1 MQQHQRRFPGA
12 AEIAMNES
20 QHPASSEAAPG
31 AGEENSGRP
40 ALPSPRG
47 PRRFSPRYTLAPLR
61 NVFRS
66 MTPPAE
72 PKLTPMMQQ
81 YFEVKRGLPRDT
93 LLLFRLGDFF
103 ELFFDDAVAA
113 SKLLGITLTKRGD
126 TPMAGIPAHAV
137 DNYVSKLLAAG
148 KKVAL
153 CDQAE
158 PAKAGKLVRRQLT
171 RILSPGTTLAANQLE
186 AVRNHYLA
194 ALAFDKHGLH
204 AAWLD
209 LSTGEFRVATDPHI
223 ANLLPVL
230 TALAPAELLVIE
242 GERERWAAAPHDQVA
257 VHALC
262 AFCRDRLVSELPGY
276 HFDATSGAK
285 TVMDTLG
292 VLNLQGFGLAHSH
305 PGLGPAGALVHYAT
319 ENLCAKPENLRGL
332 QEYRS
337 TRTLLLDPA
346 TLRNLEIFQSTRGT
360 RDGSLL
366 HAINRTATPPGARL
380 LERWLAAPTLELA
393 EIQRRQNLV
402 GELLRQPTRLA
413 ELHELLTQVR
423 DIPRILGRL
432 QNRLRNPRE
441 LGGVRDTLAQ
451 LPPIKAALS
460 AFSAQPSAPAAS
472 APASG
477 SDLQLSTLNSQLHE
491 LPHLRQLLAS
501 ALAAELPNDLA
512 DGNYIAP
519 GHDAELD
526 RLRSLT
532 TDNKTWLSDL
542 ERAEQE
548 RTGIRSLK
556 VRFTSNFGYYIEV
569 TKANLH
575 LVPADYIRRQT
586 TVGGERY
593 VTEALKQKE
602 KEIFHAEENAL
613 ARELALFN
621 GLVARV
627 LDESIPLQQ
636 TADALAELD
645 VLTGWALLA
654 REWDYCL
661 PVLDEGDVL
670 EIAEGRHPVV
680 EQMLRSL
687 DTAAARG
694 AGAGFVPNDTLL
706 ACDDAQIALLT
717 GPNMAGK
724 STYIRQVALI
734 TLMAQIGCW
743 TPAKSC
749 RVGLVD
755 RIFSRVGA
763 SDDLARGNS
772 TFMVEMN
779 ETANILNNA
788 TDRSLIILDEIG
800 RGTSTYDGLSIA
812 WAVVEHLHRSAERG
826 PRTLFATHY
835 QELTQLEK
843 HLGRLRNFSVA
854 VKEWNDDIVFVRR
867 VIPGAADRS
876 YGIQVARLAGLPL
889 SVIDRAKTILA
900 KLESDDTAVTLPA
913 APAAKPKK
921 KISVAP
927 ADDAQLNLL

>member
-1 MQQHQRRFPGA
+1 M
-12 AEIAMNES
+12 
-20 QHPASSEAAPG
+20 PADA
-31 AGEENSGRP
+31 
-40 ALPSPRG
+40 
-47 PRRFSPRYTLAPLR
+47 
-61 NVFRS
+61 
-66 MTPPAE
+66 

-81 YFEVKRGLPRDT
+81 YFEVKRGLPKDT

-103 ELFFDDAVAA
+103 ELFFEDAVVA
-113 SKLLGITLTKRGD
+113 SKILGLTLTKRQD
-126 TPMAGIPAHAV
+126 HAMAGLPSVAL
-137 DNYVSKLLAAG
+137 DNYVTKLLAAG
-148 KKVAL
+148 KKVAI

-158 PAKAGKLVRRQLT
+158 PAQPGKLVRRALT
-171 RILSPGTTLAANQLE
+171 RILSPGTTLNAAQLD
-186 AVRNHYLA
+186 AARNHYLC
-194 ALAFDKHGLH
+194 ALAFDAAGLH

-209 LSTGEFRVATDPHI
+209 LSTGEFRVATDPAI

-230 TALAPAELLVIE
+230 TALDPAELLVID
-242 GERERWAAAPHDQVA
+242 GALARWAAAPHDQA
-257 VHALC
+257 DTHALH
-262 AFCRDRLVSELPGY
+262 AFCLGRLTTELAGY
-276 HFDATSGAK
+276 HFETSTGAK

-292 VLNLQGFGLAHSH
+292 VMNLQGFGFAHTH
-305 PGLGPAGALVHYAT
+305 PALGPAGALVYYAT

-337 TRTLLLDPA
+337 AHTLLLDPA
-346 TLRNLEIFQSTRGT
+346 TLRNLEVFTSSRGT

-366 HAINRTATPPGARL
+366 TAMNRTATSTGARL
-380 LERWLAAPTLELA
+380 LERWLAAPTLDLT
-393 EIQRRQNLV
+393 EILRRQSLV
-402 GELLRQPTRLA
+402 GELRAQPSLLA
-413 ELHELLTQVR
+413 ELRGRLGQIR
-423 DIPRILGRL
+423 DVPRILGRL

-441 LGGVRDTLAQ
+441 LGGIRDTLLQ
-451 LPPIKAALS
+451 LPDLRATLS
-460 AFSAQPSAPAAS
+460 AFGPE
-472 APASG
+472 
-477 SDLQLSTLNSQLHE
+477 LQLSTLSLQLHE
-491 LPHLRQLLAS
+491 LPQLRQLLQS

-512 DGNYIAP
+512 DGNFIRA
-519 GHDAELD
+519 GHDPELD

-556 VRFTSNFGYYIEV
+556 VRFTNNFGYYIEI

-593 VTEALKQKE
+593 VTEALKLKE

-613 ARELALFN
+613 AREHELFATLTAAILDDSLVLA
-621 GLVARV
+621 R
-627 LDESIPLQQ
+627 

-645 VLTGWALLA
+645 VLAGWALLA
-654 REWDYCL
+654 REWNYCQ
-661 PVLDEGDVL
+661 PALDEGDQL
-670 EIAEGRHPVV
+670 EITEGRHPVV
-680 EQMLRSL
+680 EQMLR
-687 DTAAARG
+687 TADVAVARG
-694 AGAGFVPNDTLL
+694 TTTAFVPNDTLL

-734 TLMAQIGCW
+734 TLMAQVGCW
-743 TPAKSC
+743 TPAKTC

-788 TDRSLIILDEIG
+788 TSRSLIILDEIG

-812 WAVVEHLHRSAERG
+812 WAVVEHLHRQPANG

-835 QELTQLEK
+835 QELTQLDK
-843 HLGRLRNFSVA
+843 HLPRLRNFSVV
-854 VKEWNDDIVFVRR
+854 VKEWNDEIVFMRR
-867 VIPGAADRS
+867 VVPGAADRS

-913 APAAKPKK
+913 AATPTARPKK
-921 KISVAP
+921 KISVTP
-927 ADDAQLNLL
+927 ADSDQMSLL

>member
-1 MQQHQRRFPGA
+1 M
-12 AEIAMNES
+12 
-20 QHPASSEAAPG
+20 SETA
-31 AGEENSGRP
+31 
-40 ALPSPRG
+40 
-47 PRRFSPRYTLAPLR
+47 
-61 NVFRS
+61 
-66 MTPPAE
+66 
-72 PKLTPMMQQ
+72 KLTPMMQQ
-81 YFEVKRGLPRDT
+81 YWEVKRGLPRDT

-103 ELFFDDAVAA
+103 ELFFEDAVTA
-113 SKLLGITLTKRGD
+113 SKLLGITLTKRQD
-126 TPMAGIPAHAV
+126 HAMAGIPAHAC

-148 KKVAL
+148 RKVAI

-171 RILSPGTTLAANQLE
+171 RILSPGTTLAANQLD
-186 AVRNHYLA
+186 AARNHYLA
-194 ALAFDKHGLH
+194 ALALDQTGLH

-209 LSTGEFRVATDPHI
+209 LSTGEFKVATDPNI

-230 TALAPAELLVIE
+230 TALDPAELLVIE
-242 GERERWAAAPHDQVA
+242 GERERWAAVPHEQTA
-257 VHALC
+257 VHALH
-262 AFCRDRLVSELPGY
+262 AFCADRLVSELPGY
-276 HFDATSGAK
+276 HFDPTTGAK

-305 PGLGPAGALVHYAT
+305 PGLGPAGALVYYAT

-346 TLRNLEIFQSTRGT
+346 TLRNLEIFSSTRGS
-360 RDGSLL
+360 REGSLL
-366 HAINRTATPPGARL
+366 AAINRTTTPPGVRL

-393 EIQRRQNLV
+393 ALQRRQALV
-402 GELLRQPTRLA
+402 GELLAQPTRLA
-413 ELHELLTQVR
+413 ELHELLGSVR

-441 LGGVRDTLAQ
+441 LGGIRDTLAQ
-451 LPPIKAALS
+451 LTPIKSTLS
-460 AFSAQPSAPAAS
+460 GF
-472 APASG
+472 G
-477 SDLQLSTLNSQLHE
+477 SDLSTLNSQLSE
-491 LPHLRQLLAS
+491 LPPLRRLLENG
-501 ALAAELPNDLA
+501 LADDLPNDLS
-512 DGNYIAP
+512 DGNYIHA

-532 TDNKTWLSDL
+532 TNNKTWLSDL

-556 VRFTSNFGYYIEV
+556 VRFTNNFGYYIEI

-575 LVPADYIRRQT
+575 LVPADYVRRQT

-613 ARELALFN
+613 ARELELFTQ
-621 GLVARV
+621 LVAAV
-627 LDESIPLQQ
+627 LDESIALTQ

-645 VLTGWALLA
+645 VLAGWALLA
-654 REWDYCL
+654 REWDYTK
-661 PVLDEGDVL
+661 PALDESDAL
-670 EIAEGRHPVV
+670 EIVDGRHPVV
-680 EQMLRSL
+680 EQVLRSP
-687 DTAAARG
+687 DTTLARG
-694 AGAGFVPNDTLL
+694 ASAAFVPNDTHLSSE
-706 ACDDAQIALLT
+706 DAQIALLT

-734 TLMAQIGCW
+734 TLMAQVGCW
-743 TPAKSC
+743 VPAKSC
-749 RVGLVD
+749 RIGLVD

-800 RGTSTYDGLSIA
+800 RGTSTYDGLAIA
-812 WAVVEHLHRSAERG
+812 WSVVEHLHRDPSRG

-843 HLGRLRNFSVA
+843 HLPRLRNFSVA
-854 VKEWNDDIVFVRR
+854 VKEWNDEIVFVRR

-900 KLESDDTAVTLPA
+900 KLESDDTTVSLPA
-913 APAAKPKK
+913 PQAKPKK
-921 KISVAP
+921 KITVAP
-927 ADDAQLNLL
+927 ADDSQLNLL

>member
-1 MQQHQRRFPGA
+1 M
-12 AEIAMNES
+12 
-20 QHPASSEAAPG
+20 PADA
-31 AGEENSGRP
+31 
-40 ALPSPRG
+40 
-47 PRRFSPRYTLAPLR
+47 
-61 NVFRS
+61 
-66 MTPPAE
+66 

-81 YFEVKRGLPRDT
+81 YFEVKRGLPKDT

-103 ELFFDDAVAA
+103 ELFFEDAVVA
-113 SKLLGITLTKRGD
+113 SKILGLTLTKRQD
-126 TPMAGIPAHAV
+126 HAMAGLPSVAL
-137 DNYVSKLLAAG
+137 DNYVTKLLAAG
-148 KKVAL
+148 KKVAI

-158 PAKAGKLVRRQLT
+158 PAQPGKLVRRALT
-171 RILSPGTTLAANQLE
+171 RILSPGTTLNAAQLD
-186 AVRNHYLA
+186 AARNHYLCA
-194 ALAFDKHGLH
+194 IAFDAAGLH

-209 LSTGEFRVATDPHI
+209 LSTGEFRVATDPAI

-230 TALAPAELLVIE
+230 TALDPAELLVID
-242 GERERWAAAPHDQVA
+242 GALARWAAAPHDQA
-257 VHALC
+257 DTHALH
-262 AFCRDRLVSELPGY
+262 AFCLGRLTTELAGY
-276 HFDATSGAK
+276 HFETSTGAK

-292 VLNLQGFGLAHSH
+292 VLNLQGFGFAHTH
-305 PGLGPAGALVHYAT
+305 PALGPAGALVYYAT

-332 QEYRS
+332 QEYS
-337 TRTLLLDPA
+337 SAHTLLLDPA
-346 TLRNLEIFQSTRGT
+346 TLRNLEVFTSSRGT

-366 HAINRTATPPGARL
+366 TAMNRTATSTGARL
-380 LERWLAAPTLELA
+380 LERWLAAPTLDLT
-393 EIQRRQNLV
+393 EILRRQSLV
-402 GELLRQPTRLA
+402 GELRAQPSLLA
-413 ELHELLTQVR
+413 ELRGRLGQIR
-423 DIPRILGRL
+423 DVPRILGRL

-441 LGGVRDTLAQ
+441 LGGIRDTLLQ
-451 LPPIKAALS
+451 LPDLRATLS
-460 AFSAQPSAPAAS
+460 AFGPE
-472 APASG
+472 
-477 SDLQLSTLNSQLHE
+477 LQLSTLSLQLQE
-491 LPHLRQLLAS
+491 LPQLRQLLQS

-512 DGNYIAP
+512 DGNFIRA
-519 GHDAELD
+519 GHDPELD

-542 ERAEQE
+542 ERGEQE

-556 VRFTSNFGYYIEV
+556 VRFTNNFGYYIEI

-593 VTEALKQKE
+593 VTEALKLKE

-613 ARELALFN
+613 AREHELFATLTAAILDDSLAL
-621 GLVARV
+621 AR
-627 LDESIPLQQ
+627 

-645 VLTGWALLA
+645 VLAGWALLA
-654 REWDYCL
+654 REWNYCQ
-661 PVLDEGDVL
+661 PSLDEGDLL
-670 EIAEGRHPVV
+670 EITEGRHPVV
-680 EQMLRSL
+680 EQMLR
-687 DTAAARG
+687 TADVAVARG
-694 AGAGFVPNDTLL
+694 TTTAFVPNDTLL

-734 TLMAQIGCW
+734 TLMAQVGCW
-743 TPAKSC
+743 TPAKTC

-788 TDRSLIILDEIG
+788 TSRSLIILDEIG

-812 WAVVEHLHRSAERG
+812 WAVVEHLHRQPTNG

-835 QELTQLEK
+835 QELTQLDK
-843 HLGRLRNFSVA
+843 HLPRLRNFSVA
-854 VKEWNDDIVFVRR
+854 VKEWNDEIVFMRR
-867 VIPGAADRS
+867 VVPGAADRS

-913 APAAKPKK
+913 AAAPTARPKK
-921 KISVAP
+921 KISVTP
-927 ADDAQLNLL
+927 ADSDQMSLL

>member
-1 MQQHQRRFPGA
+1 
-12 AEIAMNES
+12 
-20 QHPASSEAAPG
+20 
-31 AGEENSGRP
+31 
-40 ALPSPRG
+40 
-47 PRRFSPRYTLAPLR
+47 
-61 NVFRS
+61 
-66 MTPPAE
+66 
-72 PKLTPMMQQ
+72 MMQQ
-81 YFEVKRGLPRDT
+81 YFEVKRGLPKDT

-103 ELFFDDAVAA
+103 ELFFEDAVVA
-113 SKLLGITLTKRGD
+113 SKILGLTLTKRQD
-126 TPMAGIPAHAV
+126 HAMAGLPSVAL
-137 DNYVSKLLAAG
+137 DNYVTKLLAAG
-148 KKVAL
+148 KKVAI

-158 PAKAGKLVRRQLT
+158 PAQPGKLVRRALT
-171 RILSPGTTLAANQLE
+171 RILSPGTTLNAAQLD
-186 AVRNHYLA
+186 AARNHYLCA
-194 ALAFDKHGLH
+194 IAFDAAGLH

-209 LSTGEFRVATDPHI
+209 LSTGEFRVATDPAI

-230 TALAPAELLVIE
+230 TALDPAELLVID
-242 GERERWAAAPHDQVA
+242 GALARWAAAPHDQA
-257 VHALC
+257 DTHALH
-262 AFCRDRLVSELPGY
+262 AFCLGRLTTELAGY
-276 HFDATSGAK
+276 HFETSTGAK

-292 VLNLQGFGLAHSH
+292 VLNLQGFGFAHTH
-305 PGLGPAGALVHYAT
+305 PALGPAGALVYYAT

-332 QEYRS
+332 QEYS
-337 TRTLLLDPA
+337 SAHTLLLDPA
-346 TLRNLEIFQSTRGT
+346 TLRNLEVFTSSRGT

-366 HAINRTATPPGARL
+366 TAMNRTATSTGARL
-380 LERWLAAPTLELA
+380 LERWLAAPTLDLT
-393 EIQRRQNLV
+393 EILRRQSLV
-402 GELLRQPTRLA
+402 GELRAQPSLLA
-413 ELHELLTQVR
+413 ELRGRLGQIR
-423 DIPRILGRL
+423 DVPRILGRL

-441 LGGVRDTLAQ
+441 LGGIRDTLLQ
-451 LPPIKAALS
+451 LPDLRATLS
-460 AFSAQPSAPAAS
+460 AFGPE
-472 APASG
+472 
-477 SDLQLSTLNSQLHE
+477 LQLSTLSLQLQE
-491 LPHLRQLLAS
+491 LPQLRQLLQS

-512 DGNYIAP
+512 DGNFIRA
-519 GHDAELD
+519 GHDPELD

-542 ERAEQE
+542 ERGEQE

-556 VRFTSNFGYYIEV
+556 VRFTNNFGYYIEI

-593 VTEALKQKE
+593 VTEALKLKE

-613 ARELALFN
+613 AREHELFATLTAAILDDSLAL
-621 GLVARV
+621 AR
-627 LDESIPLQQ
+627 

-645 VLTGWALLA
+645 VLAGWALLA
-654 REWDYCL
+654 REWNYCQ
-661 PVLDEGDVL
+661 PSLDEGDLL
-670 EIAEGRHPVV
+670 EITEGRHPVV
-680 EQMLRSL
+680 EQMLR
-687 DTAAARG
+687 TADVAVARG
-694 AGAGFVPNDTLL
+694 TTTAFVPNDTLL

-734 TLMAQIGCW
+734 TLMAQVGCW
-743 TPAKSC
+743 TPAKTC

-788 TDRSLIILDEIG
+788 TSRSLIILDEIG

-812 WAVVEHLHRSAERG
+812 WAVVEHLHRQPTNG

-835 QELTQLEK
+835 QELTQLDK
-843 HLGRLRNFSVA
+843 HLPRLRNFSVA
-854 VKEWNDDIVFVRR
+854 VKEWNDEIVFMRR
-867 VIPGAADRS
+867 VVPGAADRS

-913 APAAKPKK
+913 AAAPTARPKK
-921 KISVAP
+921 KISVTP
-927 ADDAQLNLL
+927 ADSDQMSLL

>member
-1 MQQHQRRFPGA
+1 M
-12 AEIAMNES
+12 
-20 QHPASSEAAPG
+20 PADA
-31 AGEENSGRP
+31 
-40 ALPSPRG
+40 
-47 PRRFSPRYTLAPLR
+47 
-61 NVFRS
+61 
-66 MTPPAE
+66 

-81 YFEVKRGLPRDT
+81 YFEVKRGLPKDT

-103 ELFFDDAVAA
+103 ELFFEDAVVA
-113 SKLLGITLTKRGD
+113 SKILGLTLTKRQD
-126 TPMAGIPAHAV
+126 HAMAGLPSVAL
-137 DNYVSKLLAAG
+137 DNYVTKLLAAG
-148 KKVAL
+148 KKVAI

-158 PAKAGKLVRRQLT
+158 PAQPGKLVRRALT
-171 RILSPGTTLAANQLE
+171 RILSPGTTLNAAQLD
-186 AVRNHYLA
+186 AARNHYLC
-194 ALAFDKHGLH
+194 ALAFDAAGLH

-209 LSTGEFRVATDPHI
+209 LSTGEFRVATDPAI

-230 TALAPAELLVIE
+230 TALDPAELLVID
-242 GERERWAAAPHDQVA
+242 GALARWAAAPHDQA
-257 VHALC
+257 DTHALH
-262 AFCRDRLVSELPGY
+262 AFCLGRLTTELAGY
-276 HFDATSGAK
+276 HFETSTGAK

-292 VLNLQGFGLAHSH
+292 VMNLQGFGFAHTH
-305 PGLGPAGALVHYAT
+305 PALGPAGALVYYAT

-337 TRTLLLDPA
+337 AHTLLLDPA
-346 TLRNLEIFQSTRGT
+346 TLRNLEVFTSSRGT

-366 HAINRTATPPGARL
+366 TAMNRTATSTGARL
-380 LERWLAAPTLELA
+380 LERWLAAPTLDLT
-393 EIQRRQNLV
+393 EILRRQSLV
-402 GELLRQPTRLA
+402 GELRAQPSLLA
-413 ELHELLTQVR
+413 ELRGRLGQIR
-423 DIPRILGRL
+423 DVPRILGRL

-441 LGGVRDTLAQ
+441 LGGIRDTLLQ
-451 LPPIKAALS
+451 LPDLRATLS
-460 AFSAQPSAPAAS
+460 AFGPE
-472 APASG
+472 
-477 SDLQLSTLNSQLHE
+477 LQLSTLSLQLHE
-491 LPHLRQLLAS
+491 LPQLRQLLQS

-512 DGNYIAP
+512 DGNFIRA
-519 GHDAELD
+519 GHDPELD

-556 VRFTSNFGYYIEV
+556 VRFTNNFGYYIEI

-593 VTEALKQKE
+593 VTEALKLKE

-613 ARELALFN
+613 AREHELFATLTAAILDDSLVLA
-621 GLVARV
+621 R
-627 LDESIPLQQ
+627 

-645 VLTGWALLA
+645 VLAGWALLA
-654 REWDYCL
+654 REWNYCQ
-661 PVLDEGDVL
+661 PSLDEGDLL
-670 EIAEGRHPVV
+670 EITEGRHPVV
-680 EQMLRSL
+680 EQMLR
-687 DTAAARG
+687 TADVAVARG
-694 AGAGFVPNDTLL
+694 TTTAFVPNDTLL

-734 TLMAQIGCW
+734 TLMAQVGCW
-743 TPAKSC
+743 TPAKTC

-788 TDRSLIILDEIG
+788 TTRSLIILDEIG

-812 WAVVEHLHRSAERG
+812 WAVVEHLHRQPTNG

-835 QELTQLEK
+835 QELTQLDK
-843 HLGRLRNFSVA
+843 HLPRLRNFSVA
-854 VKEWNDDIVFVRR
+854 VKEWDDEIVFMRR
-867 VIPGAADRS
+867 VVPGAADRS

-913 APAAKPKK
+913 AATPTARPKK
-921 KISVAP
+921 KISVTP
-927 ADDAQLNLL
+927 ADSDQMSLL

>member
-1 MQQHQRRFPGA
+1 M
-12 AEIAMNES
+12 
-20 QHPASSEAAPG
+20 PADA
-31 AGEENSGRP
+31 
-40 ALPSPRG
+40 
-47 PRRFSPRYTLAPLR
+47 
-61 NVFRS
+61 
-66 MTPPAE
+66 

-81 YFEVKRGLPRDT
+81 YFEVKRGLPKDT

-103 ELFFDDAVAA
+103 ELFFEDAVVA
-113 SKLLGITLTKRGD
+113 SKILGLTLTKRQD
-126 TPMAGIPAHAV
+126 HAMAGLPSVAL
-137 DNYVSKLLAAG
+137 DNYVTKLLAAG
-148 KKVAL
+148 KKVAI

-158 PAKAGKLVRRQLT
+158 PAQPGKLVRRALT
-171 RILSPGTTLAANQLE
+171 RILSPGTTLNAAQLD
-186 AVRNHYLA
+186 AARNHYLC
-194 ALAFDKHGLH
+194 ALAFDAAGLH

-209 LSTGEFRVATDPHI
+209 LSTGEFRVATDPAI

-230 TALAPAELLVIE
+230 TALDPAELLVID
-242 GERERWAAAPHDQVA
+242 GALARWAAAPHDQA
-257 VHALC
+257 DTHALH
-262 AFCRDRLVSELPGY
+262 AFCLGRLTTELAGY
-276 HFDATSGAK
+276 HFETSTGAK

-292 VLNLQGFGLAHSH
+292 VLNLQGFGFAHTH
-305 PGLGPAGALVHYAT
+305 PALGPAGALVYYAT

-337 TRTLLLDPA
+337 AHTLLLDPA
-346 TLRNLEIFQSTRGT
+346 TLRNLEVFTSARGT
-360 RDGSLL
+360 REGSLL
-366 HAINRTATPPGARL
+366 TAMNRTATSTGARL
-380 LERWLAAPTLELA
+380 LERWLAAPTLDLT
-393 EIQRRQNLV
+393 EILRRQSLV
-402 GELLRQPTRLA
+402 GELRAQPSLLA
-413 ELHELLTQVR
+413 ELRGRLGHIR
-423 DIPRILGRL
+423 DVPRILGRL

-441 LGGVRDTLAQ
+441 LGGIRDTLLQ
-451 LPPIKAALS
+451 LPDLRATLS
-460 AFSAQPSAPAAS
+460 AFGP
-472 APASG
+472 
-477 SDLQLSTLNSQLHE
+477 DLQLSILSLQLQE
-491 LPHLRQLLAS
+491 LPQLRQLLQF

-512 DGNYIAP
+512 DGNFIRA
-519 GHDAELD
+519 GHDPELD

-556 VRFTSNFGYYIEV
+556 VRFTNNFGYYIEI

-593 VTEALKQKE
+593 VTEALKLKE

-613 ARELALFN
+613 AREHELFATLTAAILDDSLAL
-621 GLVARV
+621 AR
-627 LDESIPLQQ
+627 

-645 VLTGWALLA
+645 VLAGWALLA
-654 REWDYCL
+654 REWNYCQ
-661 PVLDEGDVL
+661 PSLDEGDLL
-670 EIAEGRHPVV
+670 EITEGRHPVV
-680 EQMLRSL
+680 EQMLR
-687 DTAAARG
+687 TAEVAVARG
-694 AGAGFVPNDTLL
+694 TTTAFVPNDTLL

-734 TLMAQIGCW
+734 TLMAQVGCW
-743 TPAKSC
+743 TPAKTC

-788 TDRSLIILDEIG
+788 TSRSLIILDEIG

-812 WAVVEHLHRSAERG
+812 WAVVEHLHRQPANG

-835 QELTQLEK
+835 QELTQLDK
-843 HLGRLRNFSVA
+843 HLPRLRNFSVA
-854 VKEWNDDIVFVRR
+854 VKEWNDEIVFMRR
-867 VIPGAADRS
+867 VVPGAADRS

-900 KLESDDTAVTLPA
+900 KLESDDTSVTLPA
-913 APAAKPKK
+913 SATPTAKPKK
-921 KISVAP
+921 KISVTP
-927 ADDAQLNLL
+927 ADCDQMSLL